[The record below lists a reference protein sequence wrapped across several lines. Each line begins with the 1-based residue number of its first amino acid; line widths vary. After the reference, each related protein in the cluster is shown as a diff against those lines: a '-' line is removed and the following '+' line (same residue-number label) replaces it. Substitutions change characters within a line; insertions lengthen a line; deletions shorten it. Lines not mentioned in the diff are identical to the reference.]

1 MKLTK
6 EKRGTGACEGAWTV
20 ARVGALRK
28 LASGKFLASDR
39 GSCAA
44 EGSARWESGRAVR
57 PMFRVANADRRVLAV
72 CVAAGAAMLLCF
84 AAGRAAMTVPD
95 KLPWEPPNLERTV
108 EGRVDINTAG
118 LEELMTLPDIG
129 EARARA
135 IIDDREQNGPF
146 VYPEDLTRVKGIG
159 EGILAG
165 LLDQITTGGQEDAEN
180 FSG

>member
-6 EKRGTGACEGAWTV
+6 TDG
-20 ARVGALRK
+20 
-28 LASGKFLASDR
+28 
-39 GSCAA
+39 
-44 EGSARWESGRAVR
+44 
-57 PMFRVANADRRVLAV
+57 RVLAV

-84 AAGRAAMTVPD
+84 VLRSAAMTVPD
-95 KLPWEPPNLERTV
+95 KLPWESSAAERIV
-108 EGRVDINTAG
+108 EGRVNVNTAG
-118 LEELMTLPDIG
+118 LEELMTLPGIG

-135 IIDDREQNGPF
+135 IINDREANGPF